1 MGIKQNPEGPQGFD
15 LCTGIKPEAGQL
27 RENPKGLGYPPD
39 CQENQPALGCAG
51 KLAVCRN
58 PGVAEWWHPLGKGW
72 QGSELGDISPRGD
85 LIPFLVVFMSFF
97 PLCMSK
103 EAAGSS
109 WFLITAYKR
118 GVRCALPAPRCCLK
132 IGRLFQELFFS
143 CKTI

>member
-15 LCTGIKPEAGQL
+15 LCTGIKAEAGQL

-39 CQENQPALGCAG
+39 RQENQPALGCAG

-85 LIPFLVVFMSFF
+85 LIPFLVVFIFFF
-97 PLCMSK
+97 PLHVK
-103 EAAGSS
+103 GGSRQQLVPNYS
-109 WFLITAYKR
+109 LQKGRSLRAPSTSL
-118 GVRCALPAPRCCLK
+118 LP
-132 IGRLFQELFFS
+132 
-143 CKTI
+143 